1 MAVTGLTLPAL
12 SAYDPPVA
20 GEGSL
25 DPMGLAAISDRL
37 ADRLAPGIRSRM
49 QRMRFVTA
57 TAVGALA
64 CEGLADLPAADRVS
78 TPSICFEW
86 VVLEAFVRRL
96 NPNEIPP
103 GVPGSNK
110 ARNVVSRQQRLSAS
124 TYLKGPKVFGFNG
137 VYKPFSV
144 DAGIV
149 GGDLEPGVRCAE
161 LVREWELEN
170 DAEGFTD
177 DVPRSRGAAL
187 RRDIG
192 DAVNAA
198 LRTGHVATRTGAWL
212 FGRLAAALLPNHAH
226 VAERRYL
233 RMLLMSAQ
241 HENRAELARL
251 LTGVPPGSDL
261 GEADML
267 AAIRPRC
274 SPELGRI
281 VDAIASYEH
290 FAALTDAV
298 FRTLCSISYAQGAK
312 PMTPSVAA
320 THRDG
325 RAGLEGAAVAVQPC
339 GRAHGGDRRGRG
351 GRTGSRRT
359 RHHPPAGRVGR
370 GGDGAPRAGT
380 GPEAAEREA
389 TVVRTAARR
398 LGRTSLLR
406 HTRTSGPRRP
416 LHPPRASCRGSSLPR
431 GHGAVTGASPAR
443 LLVTA
448 RGRR

>member
-1 MAVTGLTLPAL
+1 VAVAGLTLPAL

-64 CEGLADLPAADRVS
+64 CDGLADVPPADQVS

-86 VVLEAFVRRL
+86 AVLEAFVRRL
-96 NPNEIPP
+96 NPSEIPP

-110 ARNVVSRQQRLSAS
+110 ARNVVNRQQRLSAP

-149 GGDLEPGVRCAE
+149 DGNLEPGVRCAE
-161 LVREWELEN
+161 LVREWEREN

-177 DVPRSRGAAL
+177 DVPRSSGAAL
-187 RRDIG
+187 RRDIR

-198 LRTGHVATRTGAWL
+198 LRTGHVTTKTGAWL
-212 FGRLAAALLPNHAH
+212 FGRLAAALHPDHAH
-226 VAERRYL
+226 AAERRYL
-233 RMLLMSAQ
+233 RSLLISPQ
-241 HENRAELARL
+241 HGNRAELARL
-251 LTGVPPGSDL
+251 LTGVPRGSDL

-274 SPELGRI
+274 SPALGQV
-281 VDAIASYEH
+281 VDAIVAYEH
-290 FAALTDAV
+290 FAALADAV
-298 FRTLCSISYAQGAK
+298 FRTLCSISYAQGTK

-320 THRDG
+320 THRTIVQGCKELPSLFSRAVERMVAVDAAGAVEQDLGELGIRRSPAELVEVVMAHHELVQGRKPPNGKRSWFEPLRDG
-325 RAGLEGAAVAVQPC
+325 WVVRLSYGTPDEPDLDGQFIHPVRVAAV
-339 GRAHGGDRRGRG
+339 RRFLAD
-351 GRTGSRRT
+351 TT
-359 RHHPPAGRVGR
+359 
-370 GGDGAPRAGT
+370 
-380 GPEAAEREA
+380 
-389 TVVRTAARR
+389 
-398 LGRTSLLR
+398 L
-406 HTRTSGPRRP
+406 
-416 LHPPRASCRGSSLPR
+416 
-431 GHGAVTGASPAR
+431 
-443 LLVTA
+443 
-448 RGRR
+448 